1 MHKECLWGRCLAS
14 SYTPAP
20 RCFSL
25 WCWWSNES
33 LGCEISCVRSSA
45 EARSLA
51 SFLKDPLYS
60 LYTVYVKWE
69 SECRGQSALWM
80 PQTSP
85 LKRLVYVSEK
95 RARRFTGSQ
104 LHNWFLYQRRGQ
116 GDSTQSV
123 ETNNVPE
130 LRNNTFPTT
139 SSTIPKSY
147 LATDLQVFKHF
158 SHYSKES
165 DPPSFPAIGE
175 TEERTDT
182 HKGHHS
188 TSTDTHDVTFTQN
201 ALCYHGDWLH
211 WK

>member
-69 SECRGQSALWM
+69 SECRGQSVLWM

-85 LKRLVYVSEK
+85 LKWLVYVSEK

-104 LHNWFLYQRRGQ
+104 LHNWFVVSEKRTRRFNSIGGNQ
-116 GDSTQSV
+116 LCSRAEKQYLS
-123 ETNNVPE
+123 NNKF
-130 LRNNTFPTT
+130 R
-139 SSTIPKSY
+139 
-147 LATDLQVFKHF
+147 
-158 SHYSKES
+158 YSKKL
-165 DPPSFPAIGE
+165 PGN
-175 TEERTDT
+175 R
-182 HKGHHS
+182 
-188 TSTDTHDVTFTQN
+188 FTGLQ
-201 ALCYHGDWLH
+201 AFQSLL
-211 WK
+211 